1 MEQLVT
7 AVMDMLQSAGI
18 ACARQTPE
26 GAMPHLR
33 GPVTAVSLTAA
44 RAMEHALYEYLGQTP
59 DGESLFGKRLEA
71 DVRLS
76 IVCPRAL
83 GSARCQQETSRVA
96 QLLCKQ
102 AAGVSIT
109 GYTVGECAYDAACDC
124 FVCPV
129 TAQLKAYVYARANA
143 DETEFT
149 DFMLKGEVR

>member
-7 AVMDMLQSAGI
+7 AMMDMLKSTGI
-18 ACARQTPE
+18 TCARQTPK

-33 GPVTAVSLTAA
+33 APVTAVSLAAA
-44 RAMEHALYEYLGQTP
+44 RAMEHAMYEYLGQTP
-59 DGESLFGKRLEA
+59 EGESLFGKRLEA
-71 DVRLS
+71 DVRMTV
-76 IVCPRAL
+76 VCPRTI
-83 GSARCQQETSRVA
+83 GSARCQQEAARVA
-96 QLLCKQ
+96 QALCAQ
-102 AAGVSIT
+102 VSGVSVT

-129 TAQLKAYVYARANA
+129 TAQLKAYVYAKANE